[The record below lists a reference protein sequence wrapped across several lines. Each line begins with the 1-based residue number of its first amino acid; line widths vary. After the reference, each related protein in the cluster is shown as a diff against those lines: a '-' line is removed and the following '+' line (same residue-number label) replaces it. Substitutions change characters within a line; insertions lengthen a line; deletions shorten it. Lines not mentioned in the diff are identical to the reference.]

1 MRLRWITGGHGAENK
16 DLKWSPKCSIIGTP
30 RKKGDHFDVKYSRGE
45 IQRKVHTLPRLRF
58 GDEELTS
65 FSGLVVIQALWD
77 RLGIRERL
85 RGCFRPFQGAA
96 IYGFERIV
104 EVLVLHFVLG
114 YRELRDVRYY
124 REDPLVQRVLGLR
137 HVPDVATISRR
148 LAEMDAPRVGRFRW
162 ENRDF
167 VLEGLSELDL
177 PRVTLDLDGS
187 VQLTRRYAEGTA
199 VGYKCRRGARS
210 YYPLFCT
217 VAQTGQ
223 VLDVLHRQGA
233 VHDSNGAREF
243 MGECVGVVRGELP
256 GVLIEARMDSAFF
269 DERMVDLLDAAGVE
283 FTISVPFERLPELRG
298 VIQDRRRWRRCTR
311 QTRFFE
317 MRWKPKSWG
326 ARYRFLCI
334 RKTTRMRRKG
344 PVQLDL
350 FEPYQE
356 GYEFKVIVTN
366 KKGRAKSVAAFHEG
380 RGCQEGIF
388 GELRTA
394 CCMDYV
400 PTHTRAGN
408 ETYLL
413 CGILAH
419 NLIRRMQMIARAP
432 DRNTNWG
439 RAPMWVFEK
448 METFCRKIIQRAG
461 RLTTPGGQL
470 TLTLPPDQAVKKELL
485 SYLSALEEAA

>member
-1 MRLRWITGGHGAENK
+1 M
-16 DLKWSPKCSIIGTP
+16 GTA
-30 RKKGDHFDVKYSRGE
+30 KEKGDHFEMKYSRADV
-45 IQRKVHTLPRLRF
+45 QRKVHALPRLRF
-58 GDEELTS
+58 GDQELTS
-65 FSGLVVIQALWD
+65 FSGLVVVQALWD
-77 RLGIRERL
+77 RLRVQERL
-85 RGCFRPFQGAA
+85 RRCFRPFQGGI
-96 IYGFERIV
+96 IYGYERIAQL
-104 EVLVLHFVLG
+104 LVLHFVLG

-124 REDPLVQRVLGLR
+124 GEDPLVQRVLGLR

-148 LAEMDAPRVGRFRW
+148 LAEMDDPMVGRLRG

-167 VLEGLSELDL
+167 VLDGLGDLGL

-217 VAQTGQ
+217 VAQTSQ
-223 VLDVLHRQGA
+223 VLDLLHRQGA

-243 MGECVGVVRGELP
+243 MGECVGVVQDELP
-256 GVLIEARMDSAFF
+256 DAQIEARMDSAFF
-269 DERMVDLLDAAGVE
+269 DEKMVDMLDGLRVE
-283 FTISVPFERLPELRG
+283 FTISVPFERLPELKG
-298 VIQDRRRWRRCTR
+298 IIQDRRRWRWCTR
-311 QTRFFE
+311 ETRFFE
-317 MRWKPKSWG
+317 MSWKPKSWG
-326 ARYRFLCI
+326 VRYRFLCI
-334 RKTTRMRRKG
+334 RKSIRMKRKE

-350 FEPYQE
+350 FVPYQE

-366 KKGRAKSVAAFHEG
+366 KKGRAKSVVAFHEG

-400 PTHTRAGN
+400 PTRTRAGN

-419 NLIRRMQMIARAP
+419 NLIRRMQMIVRPA
-432 DRNTNWG
+432 DRNTTWG

-448 METFCRKIIQRAG
+448 METFCKKIIQRAG
-461 RLTTPGGQL
+461 RLTRPGGEL
-470 TLTLPPDQAVKKELL
+470 TLTLGPDEAVKRELL
-485 SYLSALEEAA
+485 SYLSALKKAA